1 MTFFALP
8 LQSLFEGSM
17 YVFVFMWTPCLKALA
32 PEGVGDLPFGL
43 IFATF
48 MVCCMAG
55 SSTFT
60 ILMDQK
66 KIKVEDL
73 AVKILMIA
81 SCAIFTAAISQSETI
96 AFLAMNLFEVA
107 VGMYFPSMGTQ
118 KGSIVP
124 EAQRA
129 AIYNIYRIPLNFIVL
144 VSLLT
149 KLTYRQS
156 YLACGSMLFVGSL
169 LQMRLAKRRHV
180 YSQVSSTDNSET
192 DLLVNANEDKDENV

>member
-1 MTFFALP
+1 MMFFALP

-32 PEGVGDLPFGL
+32 PEGNGDLPFGL
-43 IFATF
+43 MFATF

-60 ILMDQK
+60 ILMDK
-66 KIKVEDL
+66 KEIKVEDL

-81 SCAIFTAAISQSETI
+81 SCAFFTAAVSQSETI

-118 KGSIVP
+118 KGTIVP

-156 YLACGSMLFVGSL
+156 FAVCGSMLFVGSL
-169 LQMRLAKRRHV
+169 LQMRLAKRRLV
-180 YSQVSSTDNSET
+180 YSQVSTTDNSET
-192 DLLVNANEDKDENV
+192 AFAVNANEDKDETV